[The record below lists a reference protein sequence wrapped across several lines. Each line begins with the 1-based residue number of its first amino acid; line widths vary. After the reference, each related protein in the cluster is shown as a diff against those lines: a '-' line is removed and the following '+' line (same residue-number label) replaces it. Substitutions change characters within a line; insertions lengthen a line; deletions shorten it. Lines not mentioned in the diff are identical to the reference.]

1 MGDPVIIRSWGIASL
16 PSDPTSIENGIL
28 TTKAERFPLCI
39 DPQQQAN
46 KWIKNMEKESNPLI
60 LKFGGDTF
68 LREVTMAVR
77 NGRPLMVEDVE
88 EHVDPAL
95 DPILLKQQFAGDG
108 GMMQIRLGDAT
119 IDYDENFSFSM
130 TSKMPNPHYL
140 PEICIKV
147 TLINFTV
154 TSAGLEQ

>member
-1 MGDPVIIRSWGIASL
+1 
-16 PSDPTSIENGIL
+16 
-28 TTKAERFPLCI
+28 
-39 DPQQQAN
+39 
-46 KWIKNMEKESNPLI
+46 MEKDNTPLI
-60 LKFGGDTF
+60 LKFGGATF

-88 EHVDPAL
+88 EYVDPAM
-95 DPILLKQQFAGDG
+95 DPILMKQQFLGDG
-108 GMMQIRLGDAT
+108 GMYQIRLGDAT
-119 IDYDENFSFSM
+119 IDFDENFTFAM

-154 TSAGLEQ
+154 TSEGLE